1 MVTSQLVIRRL
12 SDVMDHP
19 VEDGHGPSRHVVTL
33 MADDDIVCEG
43 LVFHHPGRCTLI
55 DQLDLRLPGGKVTAL
70 VGESGCGKSTLSKLI
85 AGLYR
90 PQSGVI
96 RYGPYSSVD
105 LDPASLRQQVVLL
118 PQETTFLNRTIF
130 ENFVFTHPGIRFEQ
144 VQQLCALTLADDFI
158 RELPDG
164 YQTVLGEFGVNLSGG
179 QRQRLAL
186 ARALV
191 GDPAVLILD
200 ESTSALDPVL
210 EGRLIER
217 LFDHR
222 RGATTLMISHRPG
235 LILRCDWIVY
245 LERGQVR
252 AQNTPGQLRATPG
265 VAPFLQP
272 AGSAS

>member
-1 MVTSQLVIRRL
+1 MVIRRL
-12 SDVMDHP
+12 SDVLEHP
-19 VEDGHGPSRHVVTL
+19 LDDEQGKTRHIVTL
-33 MADDDIVCEG
+33 VPDDDIVCED
-43 LVFHHPGRCTLI
+43 LVFHHPGRLALI
-55 DQLDLRLPGGKVTAL
+55 DHLSLRLPGGKVTAL

-85 AGLYR
+85 AGLYP
-90 PQSGVI
+90 PQSGRI

-105 LDPASLRQQVVLL
+105 IHADALRQQVVLL
-118 PQETTFLNRTIF
+118 PQETSFLNRSIF
-130 ENFVFTHPGIRFEQ
+130 ENFVFAHPGIRFEQ
-144 VQQLCALTLADDFI
+144 VRQLCALALADDFI

-186 ARALV
+186 ARALATN
-191 GDPAVLILD
+191 PAVLILD

-210 EGRLIER
+210 ENRLMEQ
-217 LFDHR
+217 LLEHR
-222 RGATTLMISHRPG
+222 RGATTVLISHRPS

-252 AQNTPGQLRATPG
+252 QQNTPAQLRATPG

-272 AGSAS
+272 SG

>member
-1 MVTSQLVIRRL
+1 
-12 SDVMDHP
+12 
-19 VEDGHGPSRHVVTL
+19 
-33 MADDDIVCEG
+33 
-43 LVFHHPGRCTLI
+43 
-55 DQLDLRLPGGKVTAL
+55 
-70 VGESGCGKSTLSKLI
+70 
-85 AGLYR
+85 
-90 PQSGVI
+90 
-96 RYGPYSSVD
+96 
-105 LDPASLRQQVVLL
+105 
-118 PQETTFLNRTIF
+118 
-130 ENFVFTHPGIRFEQ
+130 
-144 VQQLCALTLADDFI
+144 
-158 RELPDG
+158 
-164 YQTVLGEFGVNLSGG
+164 VLGEFGVNLSGG